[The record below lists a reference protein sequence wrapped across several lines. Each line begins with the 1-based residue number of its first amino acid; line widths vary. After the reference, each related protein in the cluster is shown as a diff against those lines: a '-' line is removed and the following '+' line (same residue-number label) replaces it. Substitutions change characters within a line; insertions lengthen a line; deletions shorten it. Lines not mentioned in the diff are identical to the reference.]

1 MACKGQDTRVT
12 VPRADAKGDAQKIQT
27 HHTFKYVWNYDWR
40 ISSQNVLLQTSEV
53 EILSINIFFN
63 LNFELKDN
71 RVYIWGEATYLKLLT
86 RIWNPSMRGWSSFF
100 HLWDKLND
108 KPQIYLTWSS
118 LGRVLYDLFY
128 NSCLPLINLRSSW
141 NSATGLLLFNNIL
154 KRLLRIGMA
163 CGPLNGGAATT
174 LVLFRQWNWAYLTQ
188 LDSVCCT
195 TKLARWVVTTRN
207 LEA

>member
-1 MACKGQDTRVT
+1 MQQNFSMWRSFPTFIMWRNFPLDNMSLGEFLHMTNFFST
-12 VPRADAKGDAQKIQT
+12 DAVCGVCD
-27 HHTFKYVWNYDWR
+27 KYEVW
-40 ISSQNVLLQTSEV
+40 S
-53 EILSINIFFN
+53 
-63 LNFELKDN
+63 
-71 RVYIWGEATYLKLLT
+71 
-86 RIWNPSMRGWSSFF
+86 
-100 HLWDKLND
+100 DKLND
-108 KPQIYLTWSS
+108 KTQIYLTWSS